1 MITTE
6 QPKTFFC
13 SDCHQDKPIQKD
25 GGTGYAEL
33 AEDGQL
39 KRICYQC
46 AAERDKCDMIA
57 TGKAV
62 LYLTTIGHAWNAP
75 GFRDC
80 TVSNWPGTLKFKGR
94 YRSGHHNIAR
104 VRYDVWFTGPN
115 GESWHGTQYGENTQ
129 LTHCKRIKS
138 K

>member
-1 MITTE
+1 MNTTE

-33 AEDGQL
+33 AEDGQQI
-39 KRICYQC
+39 RVCYSC
-46 AAERDKCDMIA
+46 VAERDKRNMIA
-57 TGKAV
+57 DGKAT
-62 LYLTTIGHAWNAP
+62 LYLSDITKSCNP
-75 GFRDC
+75 NGFGS
-80 TVSNWPGTLKFKGR
+80 VGNWPGTLKFSARVRK
-94 YRSGHHNIAR
+94 GHHNIAHT
-104 VRYDVWFTGPN
+104 RYDVWFTGPDN
-115 GESWHGTQYGENTQ
+115 KPWHGTQYGENTQ